1 MPTRRDVMVLAT
13 AACASAAMPGLANAR
28 PAEHGVGFGF
38 SLYGMKNVPL
48 VDALHTCAKVGYD
61 CIELPTMADWPGAPE
76 KFSPEN
82 RQRFRDALA
91 EHSLR
96 LSALMENIV
105 LLAAPEVHA
114 RNLTRL
120 RDAAVLGHELKPQ
133 GTTIIETVMGGQ
145 PSQWVDVSD
154 AMAERLSEWA
164 KIGEQTQSVIAI
176 KAHISGAAHRPEHIR
191 WLLDQVKSPWLKAA
205 FDFSHFQLQGLN
217 LKDSWNMLASDTV
230 FIHVKDSTGDQQKF
244 QFMLPGEGTIDYV
257 EYLKLLR
264 ETDYQGDVVVEV
276 SGQLHNR
283 PDYDADA
290 ACKKSYVVA
299 PKFQQAGLKRRRL

>member
-1 MPTRRDVMVLAT
+1 M
-13 AACASAAMPGLANAR
+13 
-28 PAEHGVGFGF
+28 
-38 SLYGMKNVPL
+38 
-48 VDALHTCAKVGYD
+48 
-61 CIELPTMADWPGAPE
+61 
-76 KFSPEN
+76 
-82 RQRFRDALA
+82 
-91 EHSLR
+91 
-96 LSALMENIV
+96 
-105 LLAAPEVHA
+105 
-114 RNLTRL
+114 
-120 RDAAVLGHELKPQ
+120 LGHELKPQ

-145 PSQWVDVSD
+145 PSQWVDVCN

-217 LKDSWNMLASDTV
+217 LKDSWNMLESDTV

-290 ACKKSYVVA
+290 ACRKSYVVA